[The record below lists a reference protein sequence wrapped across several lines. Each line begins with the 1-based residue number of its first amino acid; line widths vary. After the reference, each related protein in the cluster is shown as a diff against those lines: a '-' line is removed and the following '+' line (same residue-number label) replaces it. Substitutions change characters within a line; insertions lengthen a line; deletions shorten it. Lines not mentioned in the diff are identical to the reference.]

1 QLVEQGHVDGWDD
14 PRMPTLVGARRRGF
28 TPEGFHLLIERI
40 GVSKAESWIDYGI
53 LEECMRIH
61 MHETAPR
68 RIAVLDP
75 VKLVIDNFP
84 EELEEACEAP
94 NHPQRPDWGKRTLPL
109 TRELWIEREDFTETP
124 PKGYF
129 RLYPGNRV
137 RLRYGFVVECTGCDK
152 DAQGNVTAVHCTYF
166 PDSRSGTP
174 GADAYKVK

>member
-1 QLVEQGHVDGWDD
+1 LEKLADYGLLRRPLPRQHEMARLNLTYVVLSKRRLIQLVEQGHVDGWDD

-28 TPEGFHLLIERI
+28 TPEGFHLLIERL

-61 MHETAPR
+61 MNETAPR

-109 TRELWIEREDFTETP
+109 TRELWIERE
-124 PKGYF
+124 
-129 RLYPGNRV
+129 
-137 RLRYGFVVECTGCDK
+137 
-152 DAQGNVTAVHCTYF
+152 
-166 PDSRSGTP
+166 
-174 GADAYKVK
+174 